1 MQIFDLQ
8 KLAKQNLL
16 LLLLLLFIKEN
27 RKVTV

>member
-1 MQIFDLQ
+1 MQIADLQ

>member
-1 MQIFDLQ
+1 MQISDLQ

-27 RKVTV
+27 RKVRV